1 LRDLIG
7 IPFVDRGRDR
17 NGADCWGIALLVLR
31 HFGHTVPDF
40 DVSCFDTLSIH
51 AIYDGE
57 LARWAWQKVE
67 IPEPGDL
74 AVMRI
79 DARFPEMVQH
89 VGVYIGGGRV
99 LHTMKKR
106 ESHLIRVDD
115 PYWSRKIEG
124 YYRWAG

>member
-1 LRDLIG
+1 
-7 IPFVDRGRDR
+7 
-17 NGADCWGIALLVLR
+17 
-31 HFGHTVPDF
+31 
-40 DVSCFDTLSIH
+40 
-51 AIYDGE
+51 
-57 LARWAWQKVE
+57 VE